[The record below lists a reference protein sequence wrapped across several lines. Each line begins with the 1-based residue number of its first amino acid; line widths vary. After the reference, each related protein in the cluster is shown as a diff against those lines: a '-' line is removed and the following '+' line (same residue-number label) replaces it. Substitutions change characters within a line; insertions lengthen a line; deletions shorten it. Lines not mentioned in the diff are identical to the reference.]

1 MTGPR
6 QTPALCL
13 ALLVAAPGLAQ
24 ERTGEVREVVSDVN
38 QPDLARALDVVILAE
53 GWKKAERD
61 LFLETA
67 REKLTRRIERE
78 KVAEPLRQATAW
90 NFHYVFVNSAGA
102 APWRPG
108 YPARDTALRAHVDRE
123 GTLLVDDA
131 LAEGLAAELAPDV
144 DLVVALVKLL
154 PGHESIT
161 IKEQQRLRRLKKKW
175 RPEEPAEDADVGG
188 PDDVRP
194 NADIPG
200 DGARIR
206 ITPQD
211 TEAFVHEVGHAA
223 FALGDEYDE
232 FPGEIPAAE
241 RPEIAL
247 TPNLTC
253 TPDGARWRHV
263 LSTPPIEGGG
273 TYQRGVWRP
282 EPHCRMKESRSRDFC
297 TVCAAAIRG
306 TPGARPP
313 RAPRL
318 TAPEPGAR
326 VEAPAVTATLHQLGL
341 RARWRHE
348 GPDPISFHLELR
360 RESQTGREVW
370 SLEVEGHLHAARL
383 EKRLRTPGVYWL
395 GVRADGPGGSSS
407 MDWRELRVVLTSAG
421 VVGVVDDD
429 GD

>member
-6 QTPALCL
+6 PAHALCL

-24 ERTGEVREVVSDVN
+24 EHTGEVRELVSDVSE
-38 QPDLARALDVVILAE
+38 PDLGRALDVVILAE
-53 GWKKAERD
+53 GYRKSERD

-67 REKLTRRIERE
+67 REKLARRIKRE
-78 KVAEPLRQATAW
+78 KAAQPLREATAW
-90 NFHYVFVNSAGA
+90 NFHYVFVNSSTA

-108 YPARDTALRAHVDRE
+108 YPARDTALGSRVDRE
-123 GTLLVDDA
+123 GTLIVDDA
-131 LAEGLAAELAPDV
+131 AAEGLAAELAPDV

-175 RPEEPAEDADVGG
+175 RPEEPAEDADVIG
-188 PDDVRP
+188 PGDVRP

-200 DGARIR
+200 QGARIR
-206 ITPQD
+206 ITPED
-211 TEAFVHEVGHAA
+211 TEAFVHEVGHAS

-241 RPEIAL
+241 KPEIAL
-247 TPNLTC
+247 TPNLSC
-253 TPDGARWRHV
+253 APDGARWKHL
-263 LSTPPIEGGG
+263 LSTAPIEGGG

-282 EPHCRMKESRSRDFC
+282 EAHCRMKESRSRDFC
-297 TVCAAAIRG
+297 TVCAAAIRA
-306 TPGARPP
+306 TPGARAP
-313 RAPRL
+313 RSPRL
-318 TAPEPGAR
+318 TAPEDGAR
-326 VEAPAVTATLHQLGL
+326 VEAPAVSATLHQLGL
-341 RARWRHE
+341 RPRWRHE

-370 SLEVEGHLHAARL
+370 SHEVEGHLHAALL

-395 GVRADGPGGSSS
+395 GLRADGPGGSSA
-407 MDWRELRVVLTSAG
+407 MDWRQLRVVLTSTG